1 MKAMQ
6 SIILTILNTA
16 LYIKKYIKKNDE
28 LRKEIPM

>member
-16 LYIKKYIKKNDE
+16 LYIKNEE
-28 LRKEIPM
+28 LHKEIPM